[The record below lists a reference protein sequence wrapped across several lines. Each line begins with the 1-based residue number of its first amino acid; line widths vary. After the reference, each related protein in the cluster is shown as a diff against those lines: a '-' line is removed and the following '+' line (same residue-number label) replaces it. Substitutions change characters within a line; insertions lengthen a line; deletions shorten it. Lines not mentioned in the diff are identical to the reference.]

1 MVVGKLR
8 AKWTGLRIKVRMDA
22 AFGSPELYDWLRQE
36 QIAYEIAMASN
47 SVLEQCARAF
57 KEQAEGQFRR
67 DYGEPLFMGKGGNK
81 RAQEEHARIR
91 GLEDPD
97 KRMAEE
103 NKSKHRRS
111 RVVGEFCYKS
121 TTWKHWERIICR
133 VDFTDKGL
141 DIHYVVVSEQH
152 GVPQKLYEDEYCK
165 RGLAEQCIGRFKQTG
180 QRLSAQQFYTNQFRL
195 TLYGVAYMLLLHLR
209 NYASPRLRRSDVNTM
224 RKKLILMPMSI
235 RRTDKKIVLQI
246 SENHANC
253 RDFLDTWR
261 RLSSA

>member
-1 MVVGKLR
+1 
-8 AKWTGLRIKVRMDA
+8 
-22 AFGSPELYDWLRQE
+22 
-36 QIAYEIAMASN
+36 
-47 SVLEQCARAF
+47 
-57 KEQAEGQFRR
+57 
-67 DYGEPLFMGKGGNK
+67 
-81 RAQEEHARIR
+81 
-91 GLEDPD
+91 
-97 KRMAEE
+97 MAEE

-121 TTWKHWERIICR
+121 TTWIHWERIICR